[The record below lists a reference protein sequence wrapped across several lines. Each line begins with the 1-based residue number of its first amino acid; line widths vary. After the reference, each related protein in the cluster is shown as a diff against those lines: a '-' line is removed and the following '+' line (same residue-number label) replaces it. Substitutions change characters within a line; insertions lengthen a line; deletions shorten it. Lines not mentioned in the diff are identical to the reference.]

1 MKLFK
6 MDAGSLDLQAIAA
19 ACDAIKRGELVVFP
33 TETVYGLAADAL
45 AEESVQRVFS
55 VKARETGHPLP
66 VQIPSAEYLPQ
77 VAADVSEQAVRL
89 AERYWPGPLTLVL
102 RRCEFI
108 PDLVTA
114 GRDTVGV
121 RVPDHPVA
129 LALLGRI
136 GTPIVATSA
145 NISGQGPPTSAQQ
158 AVAALGDAVA
168 VVLDAGQSR
177 LAVPST
183 VVDVTTLPPRILRQG
198 SIETEAIRE
207 ILGDVSDSAQ

>member
-168 VVLDAGQSR
+168 VVLDAGQSG